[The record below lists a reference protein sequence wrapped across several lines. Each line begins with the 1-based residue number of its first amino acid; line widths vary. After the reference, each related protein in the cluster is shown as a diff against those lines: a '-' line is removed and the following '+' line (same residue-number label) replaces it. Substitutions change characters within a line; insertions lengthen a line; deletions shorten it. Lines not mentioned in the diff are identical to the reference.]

1 MLRKLWSKIRKPD
14 LDKVGARLG
23 AFASRN
29 RGAVKAL
36 GFAGAFALV
45 VLLIHKE
52 VYSFLTRRG
61 TYAAPEIRTA
71 VAPAWSDRQG
81 VEIVKLDDPGANL
94 FDEALVA
101 RVGKAFEDCA
111 WIKRVTAVERVFPDQ
126 LRIRFEYRRPHVAV
140 RCENGYV
147 IVDADGIRLPGVYV
161 DPPASERSVQI
172 AGVGG
177 RAPEPGKAWEHPA
190 LKAGMAMAD
199 FVDATPLLARLRI
212 REVNVANHGGRL
224 DPRLS
229 ELTLST
235 AAGVELAWGR
245 GAEAARFGD
254 PSPEEKLENL
264 REVLAA
270 YPDLAGVRRV
280 KIHFR
285 GARAVEPA
293 EGHAQNR
300 R

>member
-1 MLRKLWSKIRKPD
+1 MLHKLLKKFRGPD
-14 LDKVGARLG
+14 LEKFAARAG
-23 AFASRN
+23 AFASRH
-29 RGAVKAL
+29 RAAGRAL
-36 GFAGAFALV
+36 LFAGGFALV
-45 VLLIHKE
+45 VLLIHRE

-61 TYAAPEIRTA
+61 AYAVPDIQAA
-71 VAPAWSDRQG
+71 VAPAWTDRQG
-81 VEIVKLDDPGANL
+81 EELVKIANPGVTL

-101 RVGKAFEDCA
+101 KVGKSFEDCA

-126 LRIRFEYRRPHVAV
+126 LRIRFEYRKPRLAV

-147 IVDADGIRLPGVYV
+147 LVDEDAVRLPGVYV
-161 DPPASERSVQI
+161 EPPACERATRV

-177 RAPEPGKAWEHPA
+177 RPPEPGRVWDAPA

-199 FVDATPLLARLRI
+199 YVEATPLLARLKV
-212 REVNVANHGGRL
+212 REINVANHGGRL
-224 DPRLS
+224 DPRQS
-229 ELTLST
+229 EVTLST

-245 GAEAARFGD
+245 TPDTARFGD

-270 YPDLAGVRRV
+270 YPELTGVRRV

-293 EGHAQNR
+293 EGHANNR

>member
-1 MLRKLWSKIRKPD
+1 MLRKLLKKFRPPD
-14 LDKVGARLG
+14 LEKAAARIG
-23 AFASRN
+23 AFASRH
-29 RGAVKAL
+29 RAAVRAL
-36 GFAGAFALV
+36 LFAGGFAFV
-45 VLLIHKE
+45 VLLIHRE

-61 TYAAPEIRTA
+61 AYTVPDIHAA

-81 VEIVKLDDPGANL
+81 EEIVKISNPGATL
-94 FDEALVA
+94 FDESLVA
-101 RVGKAFEDCA
+101 KVGKTFEECA
-111 WIKRVTAVERVFPDQ
+111 WIKRVTSVERVFPDQ
-126 LRIRFEYRRPHVAV
+126 LRIRFEYRKPHVAV

-147 IVDADGIRLPGVYV
+147 LVDVDGVRLPGVYAE
-161 DPPASERSVQI
+161 PPASERSARV

-177 RAPEPGKAWEHPA
+177 RPPEPGKVWDAPA
-190 LKAGMAMAD
+190 LRAGMKMAD
-199 FVDATPLLARLRI
+199 YVDATPLLARLKV
-212 REVNVANHGGRL
+212 REINVANHGGRL

-229 ELTLST
+229 EVTLATSS
-235 AAGVELAWGR
+235 GVELAWGR
-245 GAEAARFGD
+245 TPDTARFGD

-270 YPDLAGVRRV
+270 YPDLSGVRRV

-285 GARAVEPA
+285 GAKAVEPT

>member
-1 MLRKLWSKIRKPD
+1 MLKKLIARLKKTD
-14 LDKVGARLG
+14 LDKVGARVG
-23 AFASRN
+23 AFASRHK
-29 RGAVKAL
+29 AVGRAL
-36 GFAGAFALV
+36 LFAGGFALV

-61 TYAAPEIRTA
+61 QYSVPDIRTA

-81 VEIVKLDDPGANL
+81 AEIVKLDNPGVNL
-94 FDEALVA
+94 FDEALVG
-101 RVGKAFEDCA
+101 RVGKAFEECA
-111 WIKRVTAVERVFPDQ
+111 WIKRVTGVERVFPDQ
-126 LRIRFEYRRPHVAV
+126 LRVKFEYRRPHVAV

-147 IVDADGIRLPGVYV
+147 IVDADGVRLPGVYV
-161 DPPASERSVQI
+161 DPPPCERSVQL

-177 RAPEPGKAWEHPA
+177 RPPEPGKAWDAPA
-190 LKAGMAMAD
+190 IKAGMTLAD
-199 FVDATPLLARLRI
+199 YVDATPLLARLRV
-212 REVNVANHGGRL
+212 REINVANHGGRL

-229 ELTLST
+229 EVVLATSS
-235 AAGVELAWGR
+235 GVELAWGR
-245 GAEAARFGD
+245 TADTTRFGD
-254 PSPEEKLENL
+254 PSAEEKLENL

-270 YPDLAGVRRV
+270 YPELSGLRRV
-280 KIHFR
+280 KIYFR